1 MCVCACVCL
10 HVYVCAWAHMSDC
23 LYVYHAFAGSQRG
36 QKRGSDIL
44 ELSCLVW
51 ELRLESRSSSRANAL
66 NHWTAA
72 PASSRWTWPH
82 VWTHHSSTVYPD
94 AFAISCVIQIGND
107 NWQVNACKG
116 WGNTL
121 PWSLWK
127 TGQIHTQGDSSAM
140 RRGMGKM
147 LVEFWQNACFH
158 IWQRQRGRP
167 TGPVLL
173 GSQALRD
180 PHKGAITLLLHEC
193 WEKHMRHR
201 DGT

>member
-1 MCVCACVCL
+1 MCVHGHTCPIVCMCTMHL
-10 HVYVCAWAHMSDC
+10 QVPREDRRGDQISWNWAAW
-23 LYVYHAFAGSQRG
+23 YGSWDWNPGPPQE
-36 QKRGSDIL
+36 QMLSIT
-44 ELSCLVW
+44 ELL
-51 ELRLESRSSSRANAL
+51 LQ
-66 NHWTAA
+66 
-72 PASSRWTWPH
+72 PPSRWTWPH
-82 VWTHHSSTVYPD
+82 VWTHHSSTVCPD

-180 PHKGAITLLLHEC
+180 PHKGAITVLLHEC
-193 WEKHMRHR
+193 WEKHVRHR